1 MRCVVGVYVISP
13 PIGSSAPAGIVMTEP
28 RDEPETDP
36 ESVLYGI
43 VFAFCRCF
51 GLPLVFP
58 EASVGDLDGDPRRR
72 DALEDVRFS
81 SEGDER
87 PMGREVEVIAVD

>member
-1 MRCVVGVYVISP
+1 MISP

-28 RDEPETDP
+28 RDGPETDA
-36 ESVLYGI
+36 ESALYGI
-43 VFAFCRCF
+43 AFAFCRCF
-51 GLPLVFP
+51 GLPLDFP

-72 DALEDVRFS
+72 DALEDVKFS
-81 SEGDER
+81 SEGDGR